1 MTNPIA
7 KARVKINNRLGLH
20 ARPAMSF
27 VELACTYES
36 EVSVSRDAQTV
47 DGKSIMQMML
57 LAATQGTEIEI
68 VANGKDAEQA
78 ISALCDLVN
87 RGFDDDA

>member
-1 MTNPIA
+1 MSNPVATA
-7 KARVKINNRLGLH
+7 KVKICNRLGLH

-27 VELACTYES
+27 VEVASTFQS
-36 EVSVSRDAQTV
+36 DVTVSRGEQDV

-57 LAATQGTEIEI
+57 LAATEGTEISI
-68 VANGKDAEQA
+68 TASGVDADEA
-78 ISALCDLVN
+78 VSALCDLVN